1 MFKEIEL
8 VLQGA
13 DKIKKI
19 KNKLSLA
26 SREKKRGYEEVYLR
40 STIMI
45 LLSNSINH
53 VQRRLVRWAA
63 KKTLCTQ
70 SVGGF
75 LSFPPAQQV
84 VLNNQ
89 LLFREAVE
97 EHRQSRSR
105 SRERPKTG
113 IGQISSG
120 SSYR

>member
-13 DKIKKI
+13 DKIKNI

-26 SREKKRGYEEVYLR
+26 STEKRMGYEEVYLR
-40 STIMI
+40 RTIMI

-75 LSFPPAQQV
+75 LSFPPA
-84 VLNNQ
+84 
-89 LLFREAVE
+89 
-97 EHRQSRSR
+97 
-105 SRERPKTG
+105 
-113 IGQISSG
+113 
-120 SSYR
+120 

>member
-1 MFKEIEL
+1 
-8 VLQGA
+8 
-13 DKIKKI
+13 
-19 KNKLSLA
+19 
-26 SREKKRGYEEVYLR
+26 
-40 STIMI
+40 MI

-70 SVGGF
+70 LVGGF

-97 EHRQSRSR
+97 QWLEQQ
-105 SRERPKTG
+105 EQTKQQQEQTKQQG
-113 IGQISSG
+113 CQGCQ
-120 SSYR
+120 

>member
-63 KKTLCTQ
+63 KKILGTQ
-70 SVGGF
+70 LVGGF
-75 LSFPPAQQV
+75 LSFPPVQQV

-89 LLFREAVE
+89 LLFREAVQQQE
-97 EHRQSRSR
+97 QT
-105 SRERPKTG
+105 K
-113 IGQISSG
+113 Q
-120 SSYR
+120 